1 MTGGATS
8 SPSQDPT
15 ELTRVLSS
23 LVRDVP
29 DFPKPGVVFKDIAPL
44 LGDHAGFSLVVDALA
59 AAGQA
64 EDGSRVV
71 DKVVGI
77 EARGF
82 ILATPVAMRLGVGF
96 VPVRKAGK
104 LPGATYQQ
112 SYALEYGE
120 ATLEIHQDAF
130 APGERVLVIDD
141 VLATGGTVEATSK
154 LVRTSGAEVA
164 AVAVLIE
171 LGFLSGRDKV
181 DAPALTSLLTV

>member
-1 MTGGATS
+1 
-8 SPSQDPT
+8 
-15 ELTRVLSS
+15 L

-64 EDGSRVV
+64 ADGSPVV

-130 APGERVLVIDD
+130 VPGERVLVIDD